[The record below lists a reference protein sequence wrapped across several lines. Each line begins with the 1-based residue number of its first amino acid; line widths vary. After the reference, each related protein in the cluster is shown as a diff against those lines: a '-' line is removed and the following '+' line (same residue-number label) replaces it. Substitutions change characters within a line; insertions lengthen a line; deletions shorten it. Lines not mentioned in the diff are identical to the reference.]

1 MTKRFGRKT
10 VLDDA
15 SYEIE
20 KGETFVIVG
29 LSGAGKSVSLR
40 HMIRLLT
47 PEAGRVWVGDDC
59 VSEADGARLEKIL
72 RRFCSG

>member
-1 MTKRFGRKT
+1 MIRFENVTKRFGRKT
-10 VLDDA
+10 VLDDI

-47 PEAGRVWVGDDC
+47 PEAGRV
-59 VSEADGARLEKIL
+59 
-72 RRFCSG
+72 